1 MKRMLLKALRVS
13 GYATQCAAVLLVGTF
28 LAGAVFAAGPVW
40 ADSEKII
47 AMGDLHGDYDAF
59 LALMSQA
66 GLIDAKGHWSG
77 KHTTY
82 VQLGDVV
89 DRGPKSRDII
99 LHLQRLQKEA
109 SQAGGKVI
117 ALIGNHEAMNM
128 TNDLRYVPPEEFKNY
143 VTRTSEAARE
153 QVFQANK
160 SKLEAQYRVEN
171 PQISDAEIKAKFQ
184 EKYPLGYVEQRLA
197 WAPTGEIGRWVLA
210 NPVVVIVGDSL
221 FVHGGISTKYDVDP
235 VEQINDLAHT
245 ALSAASTDN
254 DAIINDQIGPL
265 WYRGFAE
272 ENETTAKDIGDV
284 LKAYGVKRMII
295 AHTPNLSGIKVLD
308 QGRVIDI
315 DTGITAS
322 YGGTHSYLS
331 IEGSSIIAH
340 DNGKATEL
348 TSAENPP

>member
-1 MKRMLLKALRVS
+1 MERRLLKALYVLPGRLRRLAMLVVS
-13 GYATQCAAVLLVGTF
+13 AFAVGALLAPG
-28 LAGAVFAAGPVW
+28 LVW
-40 ADSEKII
+40 ADSQRII
-47 AMGDLHGDYDAF
+47 AIGDLHGDYDAF
-59 LALMSQA
+59 LALMAQA
-66 GLIDAKGHWSG
+66 GLIDAKGHWTG
-77 KHTTY
+77 KQTTF

-109 SQAGGKVI
+109 SLDGGKVI

-160 SKLEAQYRVEN
+160 AKLEADYRKEN
-171 PQISDAEIKAKFQ
+171 PQITDAEIKAKFQ

-197 WAPTGEIGRWVLA
+197 WAPTGDIGRWVLS
-210 NPVVVIVGDSL
+210 NPVAVVLGDSL
-221 FVHGGISTKYDVDP
+221 FVHGGISTKYDVDTLA
-235 VEQINDLAHT
+235 QLNDMVHS
-245 ALSAASTDN
+245 ALSTTATED
-254 DAIINDQIGPL
+254 DAILDDQVGPL

-272 ENETTAKDIGDV
+272 ENDTTVKDIADV
-284 LKAYGVKRMII
+284 LKAFSVKRMVI
-295 AHTPNLSGIKVLD
+295 AHTPNLSGIKTLD
-308 QGRVIDI
+308 EGRVVLI

-322 YGGTHSYLS
+322 YGGTRSYLS
-331 IEGSSIIAH
+331 IEGSSIFAH

-348 TSAENPP
+348 TATESPP

>member
-1 MKRMLLKALRVS
+1 MKPTSLKALHLCTHKAPRS
-13 GYATQCAAVLLVGTF
+13 ALLVLGALLTGAL
-28 LAGAVFAAGPVW
+28 LAPGPVR
-40 ADSEKII
+40 ADAGKII
-47 AMGDLHGDYDAF
+47 AMGDLHGDYDAY
-59 LALMSQA
+59 LALMAQA

-77 KHTTY
+77 KQTTF

-109 SQAGGKVI
+109 GHAGGKVV

-128 TNDLRYVPPEEFKNY
+128 TNDLRYVPPEEFRNY
-143 VTRTSEAARE
+143 VTRSSEAARE

-160 SKLEAQYRVEN
+160 SKLEAEYRKDN

-197 WAPTGEIGRWVLA
+197 WAPSGDIGRWVLA
-210 NPVVVIVGDSL
+210 NPVAVIVGDSL
-221 FVHGGISTKYDVDP
+221 FVHGGISTKYDVDSLT
-235 VEQINDLAHT
+235 QLDDLAHG
-245 ALSAASTDN
+245 ALSAASTDDN
-254 DAIINDQIGPL
+254 AIINDQVGPL

-272 ENETTAKDIGDV
+272 ENEATVKDIADV
-284 LKAYGVKRMII
+284 LKAYGVKRMVI

-322 YGGTHSYLS
+322 YGGTHSFLS
-331 IEGSSIIAH
+331 IEGASIFAH
-340 DNGKATEL
+340 DNGKVTEL
-348 TSAENPP
+348 TSAETPP

>member
-13 GYATQCAAVLLVGTF
+13 GNTMRHMAVLLVGAF
-28 LAGAVFAAGPVW
+28 LTGAVLAPRPVW

-77 KHTTY
+77 KRTTY

-109 SQAGGKVI
+109 SHAGGKVI
-117 ALIGNHEAMNM
+117 TLIGNHEAMNM

-143 VTRTSEAARE
+143 VTHSSEAARE

-160 SKLEAQYRVEN
+160 SKLEAEYRQEN
-171 PQISDAEIKAKFQ
+171 PQITDAEIKAKFQ

-197 WAPTGEIGRWVLA
+197 WASTGEIGRWVLS
-210 NPVVVIVGDSL
+210 NPAVVIIGDSL
-221 FVHGGISTKYDVDP
+221 FVHGGISIKYDVDSLA
-235 VEQINDLAHT
+235 QLNDLVHA
-245 ALSAASTDN
+245 ALSAAATDDN
-254 DAIINDQIGPL
+254 AIINDQVGPL

-272 ENETTAKDIGDV
+272 ENDTTLKDIADV
-284 LKAYGVKRMII
+284 LKAYSVKRMVI
-295 AHTPNLSGIKVLD
+295 AHTPNLAGIKVLD

-322 YGGTHSYLS
+322 YGGTRSYLS
-331 IEGSSIIAH
+331 IEGSSIFAH
-340 DNGKATEL
+340 DNGKVTEL

>member
-13 GYATQCAAVLLVGTF
+13 GETVRRAAVLLVGAF
-28 LAGAVFAAGPVW
+28 LAGAVLTPRPVW
-40 ADSEKII
+40 ADSQKII
-47 AMGDLHGDYDAF
+47 AIGDLHGDYDAF

-77 KHTTY
+77 KQTTL

-109 SQAGGKVI
+109 SHAGGKVI

-128 TNDLRYVPPEEFKNY
+128 TNDLRYVPPAEFQNY
-143 VTRTSEAARE
+143 VTHNSEAARE
-153 QVFQANK
+153 QVFKANK
-160 SKLEAQYRVEN
+160 GKLEAESRMVN
-171 PQISDAEIKAKFQ
+171 PQATDAEIKAKFQ

-197 WAPTGEIGRWVLA
+197 WAPTGDIGRWVLS
-210 NPVVVIVGDSL
+210 NPVAVIVGDSL
-221 FVHGGISTKYDVDP
+221 FVHGGISTKYETDSLA
-235 VEQINDLAHT
+235 QLNDMVHKEL
-245 ALSAASTDN
+245 STDTTDD
-254 DAIINDQIGPL
+254 DATVDDQVGPL

-272 ENETTAKDIGDV
+272 ENDTTAKDIAEV
-284 LKAYGVKRMII
+284 LKAYSVKRMVIG
-295 AHTPNLSGIKVLD
+295 HTPSLSGIKVLD

-331 IEGSSIIAH
+331 IEGTSIFAH
-340 DNGKATEL
+340 DNGKVTEL
-348 TSAENPP
+348 TSAEAPP

>member
-1 MKRMLLKALRVS
+1 MARMLLKALHVS
-13 GYATQCAAVLLVGTF
+13 DHVVRRAVVVLGVLLVGAI
-28 LAGAVFAAGPVW
+28 LAPEPAW
-40 ADSEKII
+40 ADSPKII

-77 KHTTY
+77 KKATF

-117 ALIGNHEAMNM
+117 TLIGNHEAMNM
-128 TNDLRYVPPEEFKNY
+128 TNDLRYVPPAEFQNY
-143 VTRTSEAARE
+143 VTRNSEAARE

-160 SKLEAQYRVEN
+160 SKLEAEERMQN
-171 PQISDAEIKAKFQ
+171 PQITDAEIKAKFQ

-197 WAPTGEIGRWVLA
+197 WAPNGDIGRWVLS
-210 NPVVVIVGDSL
+210 NPVAVIVGDSL
-221 FVHGGISTKYDVDP
+221 FVHGGISIKYDVDTLT
-235 VEQINDLAHT
+235 QLNDMVHA
-245 ALSAASTDN
+245 ALSTAATDD
-254 DAIINDQIGPL
+254 DAILEDQVGPL

-272 ENETTAKDIGDV
+272 ENDTTVKDIADV
-284 LKAYGVKRMII
+284 LKAYSVKRMVI

-308 QGRVIDI
+308 QGRVVLI

-322 YGGTHSYLS
+322 YGGTRSFLS
-331 IEGSSIIAH
+331 IEGSSIYAH
-340 DNGKATEL
+340 DNGKITEL
-348 TSAENPP
+348 TSAESPP